1 MGNCNTLTFDIFAIV
16 LTLIIMPKNQ
26 FFTPQGAQNYESE
39 NFDSNPVFFLDV
51 KILIR
56 SISFRVRQKKNPS
69 AVSGLN
75 QKKTNEPFPSHSYGN
90 FFGCL
95 DIRTGIPKGFMS
107 CENRINM

>member
-39 NFDSNPVFFLDV
+39 NFDSNPGFYLDV

-56 SISFRVRQKKNPS
+56 SISFQVRQKKILS
-69 AVSGLN
+69 RLN
-75 QKKTNEPFPSHSYGN
+75 QKKTNKLFSSHSYGN
-90 FFGCL
+90 FFRCL
-95 DIRTGIPKGFMS
+95 DIRTRIPKGFMS
-107 CENRINM
+107 